1 MNLKNNRTWCNFHD
15 IIKIEDSDFDNVLLD
30 KNYLKIF

>member
-1 MNLKNNRTWCNFHD
+1 MNLKNNHTWCDFHYN
-15 IIKIEDSDFDNVLLD
+15 IKIEDFNFDNVLLD